1 MARVVI
7 LGASGSGKSWFAG
20 YLLELAAPQF
30 DFVIHF
36 DIENE
41 EVGLSDSARDP
52 LLKTLYVDEDRYSSL
67 NLPRVVYRNRRVRVV
82 PEGLTLE
89 EMRELYGRLCRTAM
103 ILAAEENAGSV
114 YVSCDEAHNVVP
126 QQNNLDDRVERLITG
141 GRKYG
146 AEVQHTS
153 QRPQLLHKTA
163 LSQVD
168 RAVYFRLGEDNDIRK
183 IQKQSEIDAN
193 LLLELDKRQCIIENR
208 DSGERVTQNTE
219 ELTRT
224 YPHYSGDDGIVDEV
238 LPV

>member
-1 MARVVI
+1 MARIVI
-7 LGASGSGKSWFAG
+7 LGASGSGKSWYAG
-20 YLLELAAPQF
+20 WMLERAAPNF
-30 DFVIHF
+30 DYVIHF

-41 EVGLSDSARDP
+41 EVGLSDSSDP
-52 LLKTLYVDEDRYSSL
+52 LLKTVFVDEKRYERL
-67 NLPRVVYRNRRVRVV
+67 NLPQVVYRNQQVRVV

-103 ILAAEENAGSV
+103 ILAAEEDVGTV

-126 QQNNLDDRVERLITG
+126 QENNLDDRIERLITG

-168 RAVYFRLGEDNDIRK
+168 RAIYFRLGEDNDISK
-183 IQKQSEIDAN
+183 VQKQAEVNAHK
-193 LLLELDKRQCIIENR
+193 LRELGKRECIIENR
-208 DSGERVTQNTE
+208 DSGEWMIQDTE
-219 ELTRT
+219 ELSRHR
-224 YPHYSGDDGIVDEV
+224 PHYSGDDGIVDEV